1 MNIINHK
8 CKIEN
13 STNVSNLNLKRIDKD
28 SDVKK
33 IIRKEN
39 VSEENGKL
47 NNQILKK
54 EIKFNKSKI
63 KKIKKRCQKRD
74 SNLYDINNFVV
85 QNNSNKINEKKDFF
99 DIPIPIFK
107 ELDEN
112 FYENCNEINSEYI
125 NINSYL
131 NELNVK
137 FDFNFNKI

>member
-1 MNIINHK
+1 M
-8 CKIEN
+8 
-13 STNVSNLNLKRIDKD
+13 TNLNSKRIDKD

-33 IIRKEN
+33 IISKEN
-39 VSEENGKL
+39 ISEENGKI
-47 NNQILKK
+47 NNQFLKK

-99 DIPIPIFK
+99 DIPIPIYK

-137 FDFNFNKI
+137 FDFCF